1 MSESHSS
8 FPLDESITGFVPRD
22 TYTPAPTSLPSARE
36 AFTSVQSG
44 GGVEV
49 DLLEHITP
57 KELKAY
63 HDHVAGIVHAQEVAE
78 QMLGIN
84 PRHPA

>member
-1 MSESHSS
+1 MSESLSS
-8 FPLDESITGFVPRD
+8 PIDECITGFVPRD
-22 TYTPAPTSLPSARE
+22 TYTPAPTSIPSARE
-36 AFTSVQSG
+36 AFTPPQSG

-57 KELKAY
+57 EELRAHHAY
-63 HDHVAGIVHAQEVAE
+63 VEGIVHAQTIAE
-78 QMLGIN
+78 QELGIN